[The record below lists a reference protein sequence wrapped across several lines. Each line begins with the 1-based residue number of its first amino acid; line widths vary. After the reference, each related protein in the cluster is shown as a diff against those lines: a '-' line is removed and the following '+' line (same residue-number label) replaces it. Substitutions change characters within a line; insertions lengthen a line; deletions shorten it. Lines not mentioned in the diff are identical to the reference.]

1 MGTHPIFESDFDCLA
16 AMKLVL
22 FAFLFEF
29 AAAIADSH
37 QKPSF
42 APILPAI
49 DDFPL
54 AHNAGKKKN
63 VWKKTVGGEKK
74 SVFASYKEKTVTFVR
89 RHYNNYMKDMSIE
102 KIIATQIAAVVI
114 FTLISSVSKAVFG
127 SKKKS
132 TVESAESEESTE
144 PVEEATIAEAKDVE
158 TEEESDK
165 DVDDGNAGLAQVETA
180 DDEEEQPT
188 TDNEE
193 TKTDAAES

>member
-1 MGTHPIFESDFDCLA
+1 MGECL
-16 AMKLVL
+16 
-22 FAFLFEF
+22 
-29 AAAIADSH
+29 
-37 QKPSF
+37 
-42 APILPAI
+42 
-49 DDFPL
+49 
-54 AHNAGKKKN
+54 
-63 VWKKTVGGEKK
+63 EKDGWRREEK
-74 SVFASYKEKTVTFVR
+74 CFCVIQGKTVTFVR

-144 PVEEATIAEAKDVE
+144 PVEEATIAEANDVQ

-165 DVDDGNAGLAQVETA
+165 DVDDVNAGLAQVETA